1 MNERHILRQVL
12 IRLLDVIKFLSKQN
26 LSLDSNYLK
35 VPIKVT
41 NLLSSNDLILE
52 KYYLEEVNDNR
63 QYLLPKI
70 QNEFIDI
77 LVNNVK

>member
-1 MNERHILRQVL
+1 M
-12 IRLLDVIKFLSKQN
+12 
-26 LSLDSNYLK
+26 
-35 VPIKVT
+35 
-41 NLLSSNDLILE
+41 SSNDLILE
-52 KYYLEEVNDNR
+52 KYYLKEVNDNR